1 MSLVGNLADL
11 GLGDIFQIV
20 SLSRRSGTLQLTT
33 PVESGEIVFRS
44 GKVVAAYRS
53 NSRASVGEGL
63 LEAGVI
69 APTTY
74 QEMLSAQKAGK
85 RALDLFAGFRVD
97 KDALQGALDGILKQV
112 VYAMFEW
119 AEGTFSFVLEE
130 APDIWRG
137 FTLEGSRAV
146 SDNGLNPQYL
156 AIEGARLRDERAKED
171 TLSTFLMKAQPPA
184 QPRGPAGLNVQEI
197 AAKLRSA
204 ADLDAHPGAS
214 SSGPGSDKVIPFP
227 AERVRGRPAAAEA
240 VAPPKDPELDFD
252 FDKTPAPRQQA
263 ALVETSPAAAPAV
276 VAKAAPAQAAAPATV
291 QPPAASPIA
300 APSAAAAAAAPSAA
314 AAAAMPAPTGL
325 DALEAEAAASA
336 PVAPAAAGGSW
347 RLLAVD
353 DDPQVTRY
361 IQSALGKSFS
371 LITPVDTVKDALAE
385 IEADPEHTVVATD
398 LIIARSDGRGILGG
412 IEILERVREKWP
424 DMPVLLFT
432 DYQNEEAET
441 KAKALGAL
449 AVLIKPRKAQVQA
462 AAKEGGGGVVQTF
475 LKTLGQA
482 LAPYGGTSPAAGAPA
497 RTAAAANPAAPPARP
512 PPAPVSQ
519 AAAPAAGDTAP
530 TPAPAPVAPAPVVA
544 SPGLAS
550 STTAPPPALVVPHP
564 GAAAVAVPV
573 AAAGFD
579 LGSEISDEMDDFGR
593 SLEAELPPPL
603 LSAGDMAVLRSMLA
617 ELIDPANRDTVTL
630 LVLRFASHLCERA
643 GLFLA
648 TRRAFVGLGGFA
660 IEEASDLFVA
670 RVRRIQVPVDQE
682 SIFGRVTRFR
692 SMIRGPLKETDGNK
706 LLIKGLGG
714 AWPTGETVAAPLIS
728 GDRVAAILFGDN
740 PSGKPLG
747 PTDSLE
753 IFLQQ
758 AGLAMDRALLERKL
772 EDSRKR
778 GGSD

>member
-1 MSLVGNLADL
+1 MVGNLADL

-63 LEAGVI
+63 LEAGVV

-97 KDALQGALDGILKQV
+97 KDALQAALDGILKQV
-112 VYAMFEW
+112 VYTMFEW

-130 APDIWRG
+130 SPDIWRG

-146 SDNGLNPQYL
+146 SENGLNPQYL

-204 ADLDAHPGAS
+204 ADLDAHPGAGS
-214 SSGPGSDKVIPFP
+214 AAPASDKVIPFP
-227 AERVRGRPAAAEA
+227 AERVRGRPAPAEQ

-252 FDKTPAPRQQA
+252 FDKLPSRPQPTLVETPAPG
-263 ALVETSPAAAPAV
+263 AAPAPRPV
-276 VAKAAPAQAAAPATV
+276 
-291 QPPAASPIA
+291 
-300 APSAAAAAAAPSAA
+300 APSPSATPPPPAAAAAATAA
-314 AAAAMPAPTGL
+314 AARPAPAGL
-325 DALEAEAAASA
+325 DELEAEAAAVNAVPTS
-336 PVAPAAAGGSW
+336 APAAGGW

-361 IQSALGKSFS
+361 IQQALGKSFS
-371 LITPVDTVKDALAE
+371 LITPVDTVRDALAE
-385 IEADPEHTVVATD
+385 LEADPEHTVVATD

-424 DMPVLLFT
+424 SMPVLLFT

-475 LKTLGQA
+475 LKSLGQA
-482 LAPYGGTSPAAGAPA
+482 LAPYGGGAPA
-497 RTAAAANPAAPPARP
+497 TASAPARGAPGAPPTAA
-512 PPAPVSQ
+512 PVT
-519 AAAPAAGDTAP
+519 APAASPPATPPTASPAKGAASADTAP
-530 TPAPAPVAPAPVVA
+530 TPIVAALPAPAPAPVVA
-544 SPGLAS
+544 APTLAS
-550 STTAPPPALVVPHP
+550 AAPATPAPALVIP
-564 GAAAVAVPV
+564 GPVV
-573 AAAGFD
+573 AAGAGFD

-593 SLEAELPPPL
+593 TLEAELPPPL

-660 IEEASDLFVA
+660 GGEASDLFVA
-670 RVRRIQVPVDQE
+670 RVRRVQVPVDQE

-692 SMIRGPLKETDGNK
+692 SMIRGPLKETEGNK

-714 AWPTGETVAAPLIS
+714 VWPSGETVAAPLIS

>member
-1 MSLVGNLADL
+1 M
-11 GLGDIFQIV
+11 GDIFQIV

-63 LEAGVI
+63 LEAGVV

-97 KDALQGALDGILKQV
+97 KDALQAALDGILKQV
-112 VYAMFEW
+112 VYTMFEW

-130 APDIWRG
+130 SPDIWRG

-146 SDNGLNPQYL
+146 SENGLNPQYL

-204 ADLDAHPGAS
+204 ADLDAHPGAGS
-214 SSGPGSDKVIPFP
+214 AAPASDKVIPFP
-227 AERVRGRPAAAEA
+227 AERVRGRPAPAEQ

-252 FDKTPAPRQQA
+252 FDKLPSRPQPTLVETPAPG
-263 ALVETSPAAAPAV
+263 AAPAPRPV
-276 VAKAAPAQAAAPATV
+276 
-291 QPPAASPIA
+291 
-300 APSAAAAAAAPSAA
+300 APSPSATPPPPAAAAAATAA
-314 AAAAMPAPTGL
+314 AARPAPAGL
-325 DALEAEAAASA
+325 DELEAEAAAVNAVPTS
-336 PVAPAAAGGSW
+336 APAAGGW

-361 IQSALGKSFS
+361 IQQALGKSFS
-371 LITPVDTVKDALAE
+371 LITPVDTVRDALAE
-385 IEADPEHTVVATD
+385 LEADPEHTVVATD

-424 DMPVLLFT
+424 SMPVLLFT

-475 LKTLGQA
+475 LKSLGQA
-482 LAPYGGTSPAAGAPA
+482 LAPYGGGAPA
-497 RTAAAANPAAPPARP
+497 TASAPARGAPAAPPTA
-512 PPAPVSQ
+512 APVT
-519 AAAPAAGDTAP
+519 APAASPLAPTPTASPAKGAASADTAP
-530 TPAPAPVAPAPVVA
+530 TPIVAAPPAPAPVVA
-544 SPGLAS
+544 APTLAS
-550 STTAPPPALVVPHP
+550 AAAATPAPALVIP
-564 GAAAVAVPV
+564 GPVV
-573 AAAGFD
+573 AAGAGFD

-593 SLEAELPPPL
+593 TLEAELPPPL

-660 IEEASDLFVA
+660 GGEASDLFVA

-692 SMIRGPLKETDGNK
+692 SMIRGPLKETEGNK

-714 AWPTGETVAAPLIS
+714 VWPSGETVAAPLIS

>member
-1 MSLVGNLADL
+1 
-11 GLGDIFQIV
+11 LGDIFQIV

-53 NSRASVGEGL
+53 NSRTSVGEGL
-63 LEAGVI
+63 LEAGVV

-204 ADLDAHPGAS
+204 ADLDAHPGA
-214 SSGPGSDKVIPFP
+214 PTSDKVIPFP
-227 AERVRGRPAAAEA
+227 AERVRGRPAPAEQ

-252 FDKTPAPRQQA
+252 FDRMSTRSQPTLVHTPAADAAPPPR
-263 ALVETSPAAAPAV
+263 PPAAPA
-276 VAKAAPAQAAAPATV
+276 
-291 QPPAASPIA
+291 SA
-300 APSAAAAAAAPSAA
+300 APSAPTPAVATAAAVAR
-314 AAAAMPAPTGL
+314 PAPTGL
-325 DALEAEAAASA
+325 DELEAEAAAVSA
-336 PVAPAAAGGSW
+336 APAPAAAAGGW

-361 IQSALGKSFS
+361 IQQALGKTFS

-385 IEADPEHTVVATD
+385 LEADPEHTVVATD

-424 DMPVLLFT
+424 SMPVLLFT

-482 LAPYGGTSPAAGAPA
+482 LAPYGGGATAPARGAPA
-497 RTAAAANPAAPPARP
+497 AAPSAGSTAAPATAPAT
-512 PPAPVSQ
+512 APT
-519 AAAPAAGDTAP
+519 AAPAAAASPGAAPAAAPPTAGAVSADTAP
-530 TPAPAPVAPAPVVA
+530 TPIVAAPVAPAPVVA
-544 SPGLAS
+544 APILAPAAAE
-550 STTAPPPALVVPHP
+550 TPPPALVIPSPV
-564 GAAAVAVPV
+564 VAT
-573 AAAGFD
+573 AGFD

-593 SLEAELPPPL
+593 TLEAELPPPL

-660 IEEASDLFVA
+660 GGEASDLFVA
-670 RVRRIQVPVDQE
+670 RVRRVQVPVDQE

-692 SMIRGPLKETDGNK
+692 SMIRGPLKETEGNR

-714 AWPTGETVAAPLIS
+714 VWPPGETVAAPLIS